1 MLPDYELEAIRLWD
15 AAREIQKK
23 VLDTHTSD
31 KILTDSI
38 NSIFNTF
45 EEIKFIAGKKEKVM
59 QSEVADWQVRIEKT
73 LRALVEYV
81 KATYV
86 GDAGLSS
93 DIEKMIGSISASMIM
108 HGVSYMT
115 GQQKGNP

>member
-59 QSEVADWQVRIEKT
+59 QSEVADWQVRIEK
-73 LRALVEYV
+73 
-81 KATYV
+81 
-86 GDAGLSS
+86 
-93 DIEKMIGSISASMIM
+93 MIGSISASMIM